1 MANTLKLRFSSIK
14 DFFSSKSDYLSYEME
29 APYTDT
35 YKVSFKKLKSVVIY
49 NEKGI
54 QILLANKDFEIDLTQ
69 GQNIRVVLYKGSSD
83 IAELKVMA
91 LNHKAVLPYD
101 PYNPINTRKLRTHGD
116 DSVDPLTP
124 VKLDVRKRDDGKGLY
139 INCNNPEKLT
149 DNDIGK
155 ALSRVNISNKKVF
168 FTFEHNNL
176 DKPFYYGYQV
186 KNTGK
191 EDLYITIWVIN
202 LTEKVVGL
210 VKENGQIFIMLTSDM
225 TQQIGLINKR
235 KHLLTTLIFQ
245 MNIKLLKIN
254 L

>member
-14 DFFSSKSDYLSYEME
+14 DFFSNKSDYLSYEME

-69 GQNIRVVLYKGSSD
+69 GQIIKVVLYKGSSD

-101 PYNPINTRKLRTHGD
+101 PYNPVNTRKLRTHGD
-116 DSVDPLTP
+116 NSVDPLTP
-124 VKLDVRKRDDGKGLY
+124 VKLNVKKRDDGNGLY

-149 DNDIGK
+149 ENDIGK
-155 ALSRVNISNKKVF
+155 ALSRVNITSFVEIYLFISLTAFWYSPSKDIALISTYVKQNATKRTMAIAF
-168 FTFEHNNL
+168 FMHCKL
-176 DKPFYYGYQV
+176 AI
-186 KNTGK
+186 
-191 EDLYITIWVIN
+191 ITAPAI
-202 LTEKVVGL
+202 
-210 VKENGQIFIMLTSDM
+210 
-225 TQQIGLINKR
+225 
-235 KHLLTTLIFQ
+235 
-245 MNIKLLKIN
+245 
-254 L
+254 